1 MSEALHE
8 EPDTL
13 MVVSSYHIGKER
25 AYLGA
30 AAALGLKVRHAHPYP
45 QQGSATAAAAAA
57 MMCGQTVSVAA
68 FVFEHASMA
77 MPFDCSSRL
86 LVCAVVQTNMLQ
98 AVVGEAEYYIIVP
111 LRHSRPGPRSRG
123 PHDHDRIILHSL
135 QVLVPAAKLRVL
147 QLLDLPQQLMS
158 VVTTTDASA
167 QLHVGCT
174 SLAPDEL
181 QAYLEKQQQQ
191 GARAWMRI
199 MGFRATGELQGRQ
212 GEGQAGRQAGR
223 PGAGRRGGRQ
233 GGR

>member
-1 MSEALHE
+1 
-8 EPDTL
+8 
-13 MVVSSYHIGKER
+13 
-25 AYLGA
+25 
-30 AAALGLKVRHAHPYP
+30 
-45 QQGSATAAAAAA
+45 
-57 MMCGQTVSVAA
+57 
-68 FVFEHASMA
+68 MA
-77 MPFDCSSRL
+77 MPFECSSRL

-233 GGR
+233 GGWEPGSGAKGC